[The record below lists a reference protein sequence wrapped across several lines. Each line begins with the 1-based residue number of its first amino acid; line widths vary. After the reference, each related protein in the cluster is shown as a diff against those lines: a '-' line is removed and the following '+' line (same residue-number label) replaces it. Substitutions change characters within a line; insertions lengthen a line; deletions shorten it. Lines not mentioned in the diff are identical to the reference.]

1 MRVARMTAMDQSDY
15 FGFFEMAL
23 LFLAY
28 PIHDFL
34 LP

>member
-1 MRVARMTAMDQSDY
+1 MQIARMTAMDQGDY
-15 FGFFEMAL
+15 FGCVEMAL